1 VLLTATT
8 LGLATCPLGQPRE
21 IGATTRVL
29 RDEVLEVTLS
39 PQLVLRVG
47 WAPVGP
53 PLPATPRRSFAD
65 IATIQQDT

>member
-1 VLLTATT
+1 
-8 LGLATCPLGQPRE
+8 
-21 IGATTRVL
+21 VL